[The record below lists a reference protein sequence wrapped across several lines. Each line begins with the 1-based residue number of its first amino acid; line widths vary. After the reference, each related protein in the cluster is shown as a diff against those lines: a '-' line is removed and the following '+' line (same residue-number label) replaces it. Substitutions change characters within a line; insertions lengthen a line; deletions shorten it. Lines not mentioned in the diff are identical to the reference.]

1 MSMMTDF
8 YGDYGTAEAAALRK
22 RRSSSIANQQAA
34 FLGQQRGSRRIAEI
48 NRQWGE
54 GFMPK
59 MAEYGQRGLAG
70 PNVKSGIQRRG
81 LEQYAAG
88 LQRDLGEETT
98 AIQEELNRIAMEEA
112 AQQADVDAYI
122 NELRLQ
128 KQRDIINS
136 ATALKQFAS
145 Y

>member
-1 MSMMTDF
+1 MSMMADF
-8 YGDYGTAEAAALRK
+8 YGDYGQTEASALR
-22 RRSSSIANQQAA
+22 RRNQQSIANQQAA
-34 FLGQQRGSRRIAEI
+34 FLGQQRGSRKMAEI
-48 NRQWGE
+48 RRQWGE

-59 MAEYGQRGLAG
+59 MAEYGKRGLAG
-70 PNVKSGIQRRG
+70 PGVQSGIQRRG

-88 LQRDLGEETT
+88 LQRELGSETT
-98 AIQEELNRIAMEEA
+98 ALQEELNRIAMEEA
-112 AQQADVDAYI
+112 QQQADVDAYL

-136 ATALKQFAS
+136 ATALRQFAT